1 MERSVTSVK
10 LSITREKNGTEVED
24 SHHLILRQGS
34 HHRQRGLDRNKKSEN
49 IVTMNI
55 QNIACQVD
63 RVKSHHI

>member
-34 HHRQRGLDRNKKSEN
+34 HHRQSGLSRNKKSEN
-49 IVTMNI
+49 IVTMNT

-63 RVKSHHI
+63 RVIFHHI